1 MPAGK
6 LGAGLDRANRRRHL
20 RAERR
25 ADWDCDMKVADA
37 IRDKLAA
44 GLDPVRLEV
53 IDESHLHAGHAEA
66 REGGESHFRVEIA
79 SAAFAGKSRL
89 ERQRLVYELLSE
101 ELAAG
106 LHALAMTTLTPEED
120 GG

>member
-1 MPAGK
+1 MTV
-6 LGAGLDRANRRRHL
+6 
-20 RAERR
+20 AET
-25 ADWDCDMKVADA
+25 

-44 GLDPVRLEV
+44 GLDPVRLDIV
-53 IDESHLHAGHAEA
+53 DESHLHAGHVGA
-66 REGGESHFRVEIA
+66 RDGGESHFRVEIA

-89 ERQRLVYELLSE
+89 ERQRLVYDLLSE